1 MDAYKQ
7 AAINLYVWLRYEQS
21 SYIFWSFNWKIL
33 WVGTKFLSLIF
44 PMYLNFRFLG
54 YFQPQVGKPAL
65 WEPESGDEH
74 VLDDETR

>member
-1 MDAYKQ
+1 M
-7 AAINLYVWLRYEQS
+7 
-21 SYIFWSFNWKIL
+21 SYLLVSFEVSIGKIL
-33 WVGTKFLSLIF
+33 RVWTKFLPLVF

>member
-1 MDAYKQ
+1 
-7 AAINLYVWLRYEQS
+7 
-21 SYIFWSFNWKIL
+21 
-33 WVGTKFLSLIF
+33 
-44 PMYLNFRFLG
+44 MYLNFRFLG